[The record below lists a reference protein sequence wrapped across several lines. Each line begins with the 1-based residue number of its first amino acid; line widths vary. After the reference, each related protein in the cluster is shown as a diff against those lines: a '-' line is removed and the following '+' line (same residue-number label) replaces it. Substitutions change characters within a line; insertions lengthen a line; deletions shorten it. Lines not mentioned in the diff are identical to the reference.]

1 MKSKV
6 AKQTS
11 MSLIKKKIK
20 KSILELNIED
30 KAELQAIA
38 LKYDVEKDKAPK
50 IISVGEGHI
59 AQSILKLAE
68 EHQIPMYEDAN
79 VAGMLSKLKLNRKIP
94 RSLFPIVAEI
104 LAVVFQMDKNAT
116 KRLSVRRKF
125 AKI

>member
-1 MKSKV
+1 
-6 AKQTS
+6 

-30 KAELQAIA
+30 KEELQAIA

-59 AQSILKLAE
+59 AKSILKLAE
-68 EHQIPMYEDAN
+68 EHQIPMYEDAK

-116 KRLSVRRKF
+116 KRLSFRRKF